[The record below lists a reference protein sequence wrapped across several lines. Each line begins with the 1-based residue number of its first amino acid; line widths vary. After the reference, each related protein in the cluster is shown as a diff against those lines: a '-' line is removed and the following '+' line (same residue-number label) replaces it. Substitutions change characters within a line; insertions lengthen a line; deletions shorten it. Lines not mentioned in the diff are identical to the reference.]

1 MQLYYESSL
10 KNSGKPQPWQHCL
23 QEVWFCML
31 LLWLQNLFPSPSV
44 NIFSVI
50 NFYFPENIKYVLKK
64 KVNSTDSIIFL

>member
-31 LLWLQNLFPSPSV
+31 LLCYKISFRLP
-44 NIFSVI
+44 
-50 NFYFPENIKYVLKK
+50 VL
-64 KVNSTDSIIFL
+64 IFLVWFIFIFRKT